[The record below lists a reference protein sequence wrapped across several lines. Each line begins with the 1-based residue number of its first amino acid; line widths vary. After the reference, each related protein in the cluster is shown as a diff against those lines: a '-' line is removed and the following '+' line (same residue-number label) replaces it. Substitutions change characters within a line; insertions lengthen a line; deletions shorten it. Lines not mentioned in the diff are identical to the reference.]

1 MDKRVSVHIVKNIFL
16 PGSLIG
22 AFMGLYFNLFYFSKS
37 LLKMGGVF
45 SYIIPFIV
53 ITIIGIIMY
62 LSNDKNNQKLIF
74 LISIPFL
81 PIIILPLLAML
92 IGRLSMALLI
102 LFPFIYLFPFPVAS
116 ITTIELL
123 KGYYEPNRNHLIWV
137 SIITLVFPLS
147 LPYLIVSL
155 DNSGSDMYHFMAP
168 LYCALA
174 SLLYSLPYALYYYAK
189 KINKKKKILK

>member
-1 MDKRVSVHIVKNIFL
+1 MYKRISIHIMKNIFL

-37 LLKMGGVF
+37 LLKMGGMF
-45 SYIIPFIV
+45 SYVVPIIV
-53 ITIIGIIMY
+53 IVMIGIIMY
-62 LSNDKNNQKLIF
+62 LSNDKNNQKLIY
-74 LISIPFL
+74 LMSIPFL
-81 PIIILPLLAML
+81 PIIILPLLAIF
-92 IGRLSMALLI
+92 IGRLPLELLI
-102 LFPFIYLFPFPVAS
+102 LFPFIYLFPIPVAS

-155 DNSGSDMYHFMAP
+155 DNSGSDMYHFTAP

-189 KINKKKKILK
+189 QINKKKKILK

>member
-1 MDKRVSVHIVKNIFL
+1 MDKRVIVHIVKTIFL

-37 LLKMGGVF
+37 LLKMGGAF

-74 LISIPFL
+74 LISIPFF

-147 LPYLIVSL
+147 LPYLIVFL
-155 DNSGSDMYHFMAP
+155 DNPVPDMYHFMAP

>member
-1 MDKRVSVHIVKNIFL
+1 MYKRISIHIMKNIFL

-22 AFMGLYFNLFYFSKS
+22 AFMGLYFNLFYFSTS

-53 ITIIGIIMY
+53 ITIIGMIMY
-62 LSNDKNNQKLIF
+62 LSDDKNNQKLIF

-81 PIIILPLLAML
+81 PIIILPLLAII
-92 IGRLSMALLI
+92 IGRLPLELLI
-102 LFPFIYLFPFPVAS
+102 LFPFIYLFPIPVAS

-155 DNSGSDMYHFMAP
+155 DNSGSDMYHFTAP

-189 KINKKKKILK
+189 QINKKKKILK

>member
-1 MDKRVSVHIVKNIFL
+1 MYKRISIHIMKNIFL

-37 LLKMGGVF
+37 LLKMGGMF
-45 SYIIPFIV
+45 SYVVPIIV
-53 ITIIGIIMY
+53 IAMIVIIMY

-116 ITTIELL
+116 ITTIEFL
-123 KGYYEPNRNHLIWV
+123 KGYYEPNRNHLIWI

-189 KINKKKKILK
+189 KIKRKKY

>member
-1 MDKRVSVHIVKNIFL
+1 
-16 PGSLIG
+16 
-22 AFMGLYFNLFYFSKS
+22 MGMYFNLFYFSKS

-53 ITIIGIIMY
+53 IIIIGMIMY
-62 LSNDKNNQKLIF
+62 LSEDKNNQKLIF

-81 PIIILPLLAML
+81 PIIILPLLAIF
-92 IGRLSMALLI
+92 IGRLSISLLI
-102 LFPFIYLFPFPVAS
+102 LFPFPVAS
-116 ITTIELL
+116 ITTIEFL

-137 SIITLVFPLS
+137 SIITLVFPLT

-155 DNSGSDMYHFMAP
+155 DNSGSDIYHFMAP

-174 SLLYSLPYALYYYAK
+174 SLLYSFPYALYYYAK
-189 KINKKKKILK
+189 KVNKKKKILK

>member
-1 MDKRVSVHIVKNIFL
+1 MYKRISIHIMKNIFL

-22 AFMGLYFNLFYFSKS
+22 AFMGLYFNMFYFSTS

-53 ITIIGIIMY
+53 ITIIGMIMY
-62 LSNDKNNQKLIF
+62 LSDDKNNQKLIF
-74 LISIPFL
+74 LILIPFL
-81 PIIILPLLAML
+81 PIIILPLLAIF
-92 IGRLSMALLI
+92 IGRLPLELLI
-102 LFPFIYLFPFPVAS
+102 LFPFIYLFPIPVAS

-137 SIITLVFPLS
+137 SIMTLVFPLS

-155 DNSGSDMYHFMAP
+155 DNSGSDMYHFTAP

-189 KINKKKKILK
+189 QINKKKKILK

>member
-1 MDKRVSVHIVKNIFL
+1 MIDARFTGHEFHEELNYSISYPSIGDCLDRYIPRFNEIIESCRIIYGLLVILLSAYFYSTFTGFSIIMELLIEEFL
-16 PGSLIG
+16 IHFPLILSLI
-22 AFMGLYFNLFYFSKS
+22 LQSKLS
-37 LLKMGGVF
+37 IESSK
-45 SYIIPFIV
+45 
-53 ITIIGIIMY
+53 GIY
-62 LSNDKNNQKLIF
+62 S
-74 LISIPFL
+74 
-81 PIIILPLLAML
+81 
-92 IGRLSMALLI
+92 
-102 LFPFIYLFPFPVAS
+102 IYLFPFPVAS
-116 ITTIELL
+116 ITTIEFL

>member
-1 MDKRVSVHIVKNIFL
+1 
-16 PGSLIG
+16 
-22 AFMGLYFNLFYFSKS
+22 
-37 LLKMGGVF
+37 
-45 SYIIPFIV
+45 
-53 ITIIGIIMY
+53 MY

-81 PIIILPLLAML
+81 PIIILPLLAIF
-92 IGRLSMALLI
+92 IGRLSISLLI

-116 ITTIELL
+116 ITTIEFL

-137 SIITLVFPLS
+137 SIITLVFPLT

-155 DNSGSDMYHFMAP
+155 DKSGSDMYHFMAP

-174 SLLYSLPYALYYYAK
+174 SLLYSFPYALYYYAK
-189 KINKKKKILK
+189 KTNKKKKILE

>member
-1 MDKRVSVHIVKNIFL
+1 MYKRISIHIMKNIFL

-22 AFMGLYFNLFYFSKS
+22 AFMGLYFNLFYFSKA

-53 ITIIGIIMY
+53 MTIIGMIMY
-62 LSNDKNNQKLIF
+62 LSDDKNNQKLIF

-81 PIIILPLLAML
+81 PIIILPLLAIF
-92 IGRLSMALLI
+92 IGRLPLELLL
-102 LFPFIYLFPFPVAS
+102 LFPFIYLFPFPAAS
-116 ITTIELL
+116 VTTIELL

-147 LPYLIVSL
+147 LPYLIVS
-155 DNSGSDMYHFMAP
+155 
-168 LYCALA
+168 A
-174 SLLYSLPYALYYYAK
+174 S
-189 KINKKKKILK
+189 NNF